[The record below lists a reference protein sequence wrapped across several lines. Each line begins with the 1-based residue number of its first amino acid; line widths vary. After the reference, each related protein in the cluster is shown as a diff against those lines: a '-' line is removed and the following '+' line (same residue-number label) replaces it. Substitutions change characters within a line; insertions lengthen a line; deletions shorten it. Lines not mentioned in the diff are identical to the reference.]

1 VREITPRPFAVN
13 HVVPLLDEAAFR
25 VTLEAKPAGKASG
38 RLFRPRAPGRAS
50 QSSAVERAR
59 GARAKVVHQVHTVGQ
74 ARRAIELGV
83 DVIIAQGSET
93 GGQGMALGV
102 GAMALIPQIA
112 EAVGPIPVLA
122 AGGVADGRGLAAALV
137 LGAQGANV
145 GTRFLACKGASADE
159 GWKRTILGAES
170 DHAVRF
176 EAWGDVFPPAGGGA
190 YATVP
195 RVLRTPFVEEW
206 SGRSRVGRKEAERL
220 QDAVHGPRRLA
231 CRRNSGEDG
240 GRSGTGVGARGG
252 VQASE
257 QRLTDRVSE
266 SKGPGATLSTRF
278 PQRFAA
284 DADSKGCLH
293 GVQYQAS
300 RITERV
306 EGSCQLL
313 QNIPPEREPDPGE
326 TVAERGYQNSITK
339 PSEIRFRA
347 SLAEGRRDV
356 RLEKV

>member
-220 QDAVHGPRRLA
+220 QDAVLRAIRGRTTHELLPFTGQSAGMVHDVSPA
-231 CRRNSGEDG
+231 GEI
-240 GRSGTGVGARGG
+240 V
-252 VQASE
+252 
-257 QRLTDRVSE
+257 
-266 SKGPGATLSTRF
+266 
-278 PQRFAA
+278 
-284 DADSKGCLH
+284 
-293 GVQYQAS
+293 
-300 RITERV
+300 ERM
-306 EGSCQLL
+306 
-313 QNIPPEREPDPGE
+313 
-326 TVAERGYQNSITK
+326 VAEAERALARAEEFRR
-339 PSEIRFRA
+339 PSSA
-347 SLAEGRRDV
+347 
-356 RLEKV
+356 